1 LARERTVRSPDLAKS
16 ARQYLRLRRA
26 LGFKLE
32 HAGLYLPEF
41 VAFLAAHRRS
51 VITTDLALRWAKQP
65 ATSLPVS
72 WAERLGAIRGFARY
86 HRALDPRTEV
96 PPSDLIPRGGRR
108 PRPYI
113 YTGREIVTLM
123 QAARRLSY
131 PLQAATYETVIG
143 LLAATGMRIG
153 EARALDDGDID
164 WDRSLLTINRTK
176 FQKSRLV
183 PVHDSTLAALRLYAA
198 QRDRVFPR
206 RRTPSFFVTSVG
218 TRLVK
223 QYFGHVF
230 RRIVRTSGVGRDGE
244 RPPRIHDLRHTFAV
258 NTLSDAYRSGSDAEH
273 RMLSLSTYL
282 GHVNPSATYWY
293 LTATPELLGL
303 ACRRLE
309 RAWEA
314 RP

>member
-1 LARERTVRSPDLAKS
+1 
-16 ARQYLRLRRA
+16 
-26 LGFKLE
+26 
-32 HAGLYLPEF
+32 
-41 VAFLAAHRRS
+41 
-51 VITTDLALRWAKQP
+51 
-65 ATSLPVS
+65 
-72 WAERLGAIRGFARY
+72 
-86 HRALDPRTEV
+86 
-96 PPSDLIPRGGRR
+96 
-108 PRPYI
+108 
-113 YTGREIVTLM
+113 M

-143 LLAATGMRIG
+143 LLAVTGMRIG
-153 EARALDDGDID
+153 EARALDDGDVD
-164 WDRSLLTINRTK
+164 WARSLLTVNRSK

-183 PVHDSTLAALRLYAA
+183 PVHASTLAALRRYAA

-206 RRTPSFFVTSVG
+206 RPTPSFFVTSVG

-230 RRIVRTSGVGRDGE
+230 RRLVRTSGVGRDGE
-244 RPPRIHDLRHTFAV
+244 RRPRIHDMRHSFAV
-258 NTLSDAYRSGSDAEH
+258 NTLRDAYRSGSDAEH
-273 RMLSLSTYL
+273 RMLALSTYL
-282 GHVNPSATYWY
+282 GHVSPSATYWY

>member
-1 LARERTVRSPDLAKS
+1 VKSPDLAQS
-16 ARQYLRLRRA
+16 ARQYLKLRRA

-32 HAGLYLPEF
+32 HAGLYLPDF
-41 VAFLAAHRRS
+41 VAFLAAQGS
-51 VITTDLALRWAKQP
+51 PVITTALALRWAQQP
-65 ATSLPVS
+65 PTALPVS
-72 WAERLGAIRGFARY
+72 WTGRLDAIRGFARY
-86 HRALDPRTEV
+86 HHALDERTEV
-96 PPSDLIPRGGRR
+96 PPSDLIPRNGRR

-113 YTGREIVTLM
+113 YTGREIAALM

-143 LLAATGMRIG
+143 LLAVTGMRIG
-153 EARALDDGDID
+153 EARALDDGDVD
-164 WDRSLLTINRTK
+164 WARSLLAVNRSK

-183 PVHDSTLAALRLYAA
+183 PVHASTLAALRRYAA

-206 RRTPSFFVTSVG
+206 RPTPSFFVTSIG

-230 RRIVRTSGVGRDGE
+230 RRLVRTSGVGRDGE
-244 RPPRIHDLRHTFAV
+244 RRPRIHDMRHSFAV
-258 NTLSDAYRSGSDAEH
+258 NTLRDAYRSGSDAEH
-273 RMLSLSTYL
+273 RMLALSTYL
-282 GHVNPSATYWY
+282 GHVSPSATYWY

>member
-1 LARERTVRSPDLAKS
+1 MRSPDLAES
-16 ARQYLRLRRA
+16 ARQYLKLRRA

-32 HAGLYLPEF
+32 HAGLYLPDF
-41 VAFLAAHRRS
+41 VAFLAAHRS
-51 VITTDLALRWAKQP
+51 PVITTALALRWAQQP
-65 ATSLPVS
+65 LTALPVS
-72 WAERLGAIRGFARY
+72 WARRLDAIRGFARY
-86 HRALDPRTEV
+86 QHALDPRTEV

-113 YTGREIVTLM
+113 YTDGEIAALM

-143 LLAATGMRIG
+143 LLAVTGMRIG
-153 EARALDDGDID
+153 EVRALDDGDVD
-164 WDRSLLTINRTK
+164 WARSLLMVNRTK

-183 PVHDSTLAALRLYAA
+183 PVDRSTLAALRRYVAE
-198 QRDRVFPR
+198 RDRVFPR
-206 RRTPSFFVTSVG
+206 RPTPSFFVTSVG

-230 RRIVRTSGVGRDGE
+230 RRLVRTSGIGRDGE
-244 RPPRIHDLRHTFAV
+244 RRPRIHDMRHTFAV
-258 NTLSDAYRSGSDAEH
+258 NTLRDAYRSGSDAEH

-282 GHVNPSATYWY
+282 GHVCPSATYWY

-309 RAWEA
+309 RAWEV

>member
-1 LARERTVRSPDLAKS
+1 MKSPDLAQS
-16 ARQYLRLRRA
+16 ARQYLKLRRA

-32 HAGLYLPEF
+32 HAGLYLPDF
-41 VAFLAAHRRS
+41 VAFLAAQGS
-51 VITTDLALRWAKQP
+51 PVITTALALRWAQQP
-65 ATSLPVS
+65 PTALPVS
-72 WAERLGAIRGFARY
+72 WTGRLDAIRGFARY
-86 HRALDPRTEV
+86 HHALDERTEV
-96 PPSDLIPRGGRR
+96 PPSDLIPRNGRR

-113 YTGREIVTLM
+113 YTGREIAALM

-143 LLAATGMRIG
+143 LLAVTGMRIG
-153 EARALDDGDID
+153 EARALDDGDVD
-164 WDRSLLTINRTK
+164 WARSLLAVNRSK

-183 PVHDSTLAALRLYAA
+183 PVHASTLAALRRYAA

-206 RRTPSFFVTSVG
+206 RPTPSFFVTSIG

-230 RRIVRTSGVGRDGE
+230 RRLVRTSGVGRDGE
-244 RPPRIHDLRHTFAV
+244 RRPRIHDMRHSFAV
-258 NTLSDAYRSGSDAEH
+258 NTLRDAYRSGSDAEH
-273 RMLSLSTYL
+273 RMLALSTYL
-282 GHVNPSATYWY
+282 GHVSPSATYWY

>member
-1 LARERTVRSPDLAKS
+1 MRSPDLAQS
-16 ARQYLRLRRA
+16 ARQYLELRRA

-32 HAGLYLPEF
+32 HAGLYLPDF
-41 VAFLAAHRRS
+41 VAFLAAHGS
-51 VITTDLALRWAKQP
+51 PVITTALALRWAQQP
-65 ATSLPVS
+65 PTALPVS
-72 WAERLGAIRGFARY
+72 WARRLDAIRGFARY
-86 HRALDPRTEV
+86 QHALDPRTEV
-96 PPSDLIPRGGRR
+96 PPSDLIPRGGHR

-113 YTGREIVTLM
+113 YTDGEIGALM

-143 LLAATGMRIG
+143 LLAVTGMRIG
-153 EARALDDGDID
+153 EVRALDDGDVN
-164 WDRSLLTINRTK
+164 WARSLLTVNRSK

-183 PVHDSTLAALRLYAA
+183 PVDRSTLAALRRYAA
-198 QRDRVFPR
+198 HRDRVFPR
-206 RRTPSFFVTSVG
+206 RPSPSFFVTSVG

-230 RRIVRTSGVGRDGE
+230 RRLVRTSGIGRDGE
-244 RPPRIHDLRHTFAV
+244 RRPRIHDMRHTFAV
-258 NTLSDAYRSGSDAEH
+258 NSLRDAYRSGSDAEH

-282 GHVNPSATYWY
+282 GHVCPSATYWY

-303 ACRRLE
+303 ACKRLE
-309 RAWEA
+309 RSWEV

>member
-1 LARERTVRSPDLAKS
+1 MKSPDLAQS
-16 ARQYLRLRRA
+16 ARQYLELRRA

-32 HAGLYLPEF
+32 HAGWYLPDF
-41 VAFLAAHRRS
+41 VTFLAAHGSS
-51 VITTDLALRWAKQP
+51 VITTDLALRWAQQP
-65 ATSLPVS
+65 STSLPIT
-72 WAERLGAIRGFARY
+72 WAKRLGTVRGFARY
-86 HRALDPRTEV
+86 QLALDARTEV
-96 PPSDLIPRGGRR
+96 PPPDLIPCSSRR

-113 YTGREIVTLM
+113 YTDREIAALM

-143 LLAATGMRIG
+143 LIAVTGMRMG
-153 EARALDDGDID
+153 EVRALDDGDVD
-164 WDRSLLTINRTK
+164 WTRSLLTVHRTK

-183 PVHDSTLAALRLYAA
+183 PVQRSTLEALRRYATE
-198 QRDRVFPR
+198 RDRLFPR
-206 RRTPSFFVTSVG
+206 RPTPSFFVTSVG

-223 QYFGHVF
+223 AQVNHVF
-230 RRIVRTSGVGRDGE
+230 RRLVRTSGIGRPGE
-244 RPPRIHDLRHTFAV
+244 RHPRIHDLRHTVAV
-258 NTLSDAYRSGSDAEH
+258 NALRDAYRSGSDAEH

-314 RP
+314 RS

>member
-1 LARERTVRSPDLAKS
+1 MKSPDLAQS
-16 ARQYLRLRRA
+16 AQQYLKLRRA

-32 HAGLYLPEF
+32 HAGLYLPDF
-41 VAFLAAHRRS
+41 VAFLAAHGS
-51 VITTDLALRWAKQP
+51 PVITTALALRWAQQSP
-65 ATSLPVS
+65 TALPVS
-72 WAERLGAIRGFARY
+72 LAGRLDAIRGFARY
-86 HRALDPRTEV
+86 HHALDARNEV
-96 PPSDLIPRGGRR
+96 PPSDLIPRSGRR

-113 YTGREIVTLM
+113 YTGREIAALM

-143 LLAATGMRIG
+143 LLAVTGMRVG
-153 EARALDDGDID
+153 EARALDDGDVD
-164 WDRSLLTINRTK
+164 WGRSLLTVNRTK

-183 PVHDSTLAALRLYAA
+183 PVHASTLAALQRYAA

-206 RRTPSFFVTSVG
+206 RPTLSLFVTSVG
-218 TRLVK
+218 TRLLK
-223 QYFGHVF
+223 QQFGHVF
-230 RRIVRTSGVGRDGE
+230 RRLVRTSGVGRVGE
-244 RPPRIHDLRHTFAV
+244 RRPRIHDLRHTFAV
-258 NTLSDAYRSGSDAEH
+258 NTLRDAYRSGSDAEH

>member
-1 LARERTVRSPDLAKS
+1 MKSPDLAQS
-16 ARQYLRLRRA
+16 ARQYLKLRRA

-32 HAGLYLPEF
+32 HAGLYLPDF
-41 VAFLAAHRRS
+41 VAFLAAHGS
-51 VITTDLALRWAKQP
+51 PVITTALALRWAQQP
-65 ATSLPVS
+65 PTALPVS
-72 WAERLGAIRGFARY
+72 WARRLDAIRGFARY
-86 HRALDPRTEV
+86 QHALDPRTEV

-113 YTGREIVTLM
+113 YTDREIATLM

-131 PLQAATYETVIG
+131 PLQAATFETVIG
-143 LLAATGMRIG
+143 LLAVTGMRIG
-153 EARALDDGDID
+153 EVRALDDGDVD
-164 WDRSLLTINRTK
+164 WARSLLMVNRTK

-183 PVHDSTLAALRLYAA
+183 PVDRSTLAALRRYAA
-198 QRDRVFPR
+198 ERDRVFPR
-206 RRTPSFFVTSVG
+206 RPTPSFFVTSVG

-223 QYFGHVF
+223 QQFGHVF
-230 RRIVRTSGVGRDGE
+230 RRLVRTSGIGRDGE
-244 RPPRIHDLRHTFAV
+244 RRPRIHDMRHTFAV
-258 NTLSDAYRSGSDAEH
+258 NTLRDAYRSGSDAEH

-282 GHVNPSATYWY
+282 GHVCPSATYWY

-309 RAWEA
+309 RSWEV